1 MSLIKQII
9 SGDRRALAQALT
21 LVENDYQNS
30 QNMLAEVYTHTGHAH
45 IIGVTGIPGAGKS
58 TLLNALVKLM
68 RKCED
73 TLGLLAVDPSSQFS
87 KGAILGDRIRMRDL
101 LGDKGVFIRSMAT
114 RGELGGLSS
123 STAGAVD
130 VLDAAGFDR
139 VIVETVG
146 VGQAEVDI
154 ASNAHT
160 SIVVLCPGVGD
171 SVQAAK
177 SGILEIADIIV
188 VNKSDYPKVNVTKSY
203 LREMLDIGSAVQ
215 VGLSETQNMTCDPHL
230 VHGTSGTG
238 NNSWQ
243 VPIITTVATSGEGVS
258 ELFDHLLAH
267 YDHITST
274 GEITVR
280 RQNRLRAIFE
290 SRLRKQLY
298 TKFSQMLSEDYF
310 LRQLELMM
318 VRETDPY
325 TAATECMNNFE
336 INYIGDED

>member
-1 MSLIKQII
+1 MSLIKQVI

-21 LVENDYQNS
+21 LVENDNQDS
-30 QNMLAEVYTHTGHAH
+30 QNMLAEVCTHTGNAH

-58 TLLNALVKLM
+58 TLINSLVKFI
-68 RKCED
+68 RKYD
-73 TLGLLAVDPSSQFS
+73 DSLGLLAIDPSSKFS

-101 LGDKGVFIRSMAT
+101 SGDKDVFIRSMAT
-114 RGELGGLSS
+114 RGALGGLSFA
-123 STAGAVD
+123 TAGAVD
-130 VLDAAGFDR
+130 ILDAAGFDR

-160 SIVVLCPGVGD
+160 LIVVLCPGVGD
-171 SVQAAK
+171 SVQTAK
-177 SGILEIADIIV
+177 SGILEVADIIV
-188 VNKSDYPKVNVTKSY
+188 VNKSDYPEVNATKSY
-203 LREMLDIGSAVQ
+203 LREMLDIGSAAR
-215 VGLSETQNMTCDPHL
+215 VGLSETENMTHDPHW
-230 VHGTSGTG
+230 VTG
-238 NNSWQ
+238 KLDADNNSWQ
-243 VPIITTVATSGEGVS
+243 VPIVTTIATSGEGVS
-258 ELFDHLLAH
+258 ELFDNLMAH

-280 RQNRLRAIFE
+280 RQNRMRAIFE

-318 VRETDPY
+318 ARETDPY
-325 TAATECMNNFE
+325 TAVTECMNNFE